1 MYVSIFLLDNVYL
14 YLFLFREVIAPVHQI
29 EGSKHDREQNPATDN
44 VNG

>member
-14 YLFLFREVIAPVHQI
+14 YLFREVIAPVHQI
-29 EGSKHDREQNPATDN
+29 EGSEHDREQNPATDN